1 MAGYVMGFIDITDP
15 EGYKAYAAA
24 VPAIVAAYDG
34 EYLVR
39 GGPLTA
45 MEGESPAPRIAV
57 IRFPSVERAHEWY
70 NSEEYRPV
78 RQLRIDNSQGNLIIV
93 EGV

>member
-1 MAGYVMGFIDITDP
+1 MAGYVMGFIDITNP
-15 EGYKAYAAA
+15 EGYKAYAEA
-24 VPAIVAAYDG
+24 VPPTIAAYDG

-39 GGPLTA
+39 GGALTA

-70 NSEEYRPV
+70 NSDAYRPV
-78 RQLRIDNSQGNLIIV
+78 RQLRLDNSEGKLIIV

>member
-1 MAGYVMGFIDITDP
+1 MAGYVIGFIDITNP

-24 VPAIVAAYDG
+24 VPATIAAYDG

-39 GGPLTA
+39 GGALTA

-57 IRFPSVERAHEWY
+57 IRFPSIERAHEWY

-78 RQLRIDNSQGNLIIV
+78 RQLRTDNSDGRLIII

>member
-1 MAGYVMGFIDITDP
+1 MAGYVMGFIDITNP
-15 EGYKAYAAA
+15 EGYKDYAAA
-24 VPAIVAAYDG
+24 VPATVAAFDG

-57 IRFPSVERAHEWY
+57 IRFATVERAHEWY

-78 RQLRIDNSQGNLIIV
+78 RQLRLDNSEGNLIIV

>member
-1 MAGYVMGFIDITDP
+1 MAGYVMGFIDITNP

-24 VPAIVAAYDG
+24 VPATISAYDG

-39 GGPLTA
+39 GGALTA

-57 IRFPSVERAHEWY
+57 IRFPSVERAREWY
-70 NSEEYRPV
+70 DSEAYRPI
-78 RQLRIDNSQGNLIIV
+78 RQLRLDNSEGRLIII